1 VNSIALAV
9 VAASFSVLAA
19 RDARAE
25 TVDFDT
31 AHTLFYEAPTRS
43 HMFVYTPGVDLAVK
57 PTDWLGVNAGYEADV
72 VSGASVAVKAGPAY
86 AATHPGA
93 DVITAASVHD
103 VRHQGRGGFSLTHGN
118 TTYAGGYAYS
128 TENDYRSHSFF
139 VTAKT
144 DALEH
149 DTEFELGYAKNLD
162 QVCDRT
168 QSPNVTPSRAFAL
181 EDSVGCFVKS
191 NDLRTRRDVNVDA
204 FEGSWTQ
211 AWTPVFATQL
221 VYTAQ
226 IVDGFQSN
234 PYRSVI
240 LGEGL
245 KAQEHHPNDRARHAV
260 ALRGNYFIRPIR
272 AAVHAGVRGY
282 ADSWDIKSITAELEL
297 EKYVGDAL
305 RVALRGRFY
314 KQSGAL
320 FYSDDYSGGDPP
332 LGPKGQYFTGD
343 RELSPFT
350 SVLAGAHASYTF
362 RRDKGPLVWIIESA
376 HVAVSADAVQFFYDQ
391 FTLGGEPIGDAR
403 AYLLG
408 ISGGLIF

>member
-1 VNSIALAV
+1 
-9 VAASFSVLAA
+9 VLAP

-25 TVDFDT
+25 TVTFDT

-43 HMFVYTPGVDLAVK
+43 HMFVYTPGVDLAAK

-93 DVITAASVHD
+93 DVVTSASVHD
-103 VRHQGRGGFSLTHGN
+103 VRHQGKGGLTLTHGN

-128 TENDYRSHSFF
+128 TENDYHSNSFF

-149 DTEFELGYAKNLD
+149 DTEFEIGYAKNLD

-211 AWTPVFATQL
+211 AWTPIFATQL
-221 VYTAQ
+221 VYTGQ

-245 KAQEHHPNDRARHAV
+245 KAQEHHPNDRARHALS
-260 ALRGNYFIRPIR
+260 LRANYFIRPIR

-282 ADSWDIKSITAELEL
+282 ADTWDIKSFTAELEL

-305 RVALRGRFY
+305 RAAIRGRFY

-320 FYSDDYSGGDPP
+320 FFSDDYSGGDPP

-350 SVLAGAHASYTF
+350 SVLAGMHATYTF
-362 RRDKGPLVWIIESA
+362 RRDKGPLFWIVESA
-376 HVAVSADAVQFFYDQ
+376 HAAASADAVQFFYDQ
-391 FTLGGEPIGDAR
+391 FTLGGENIGDAR

-408 ISGGLIF
+408 LSGGLVF